1 VAAVEIHRG
10 DVEIRAMSGLSTTA
24 AAAVERCALGIRG
37 RPAATSSLRRAVAQR
52 RPAALTAFRRWPVA
66 PRAVATTP
74 ADPDVR
80 LALSAYSPSFA
91 ALHDRSTRRF
101 VGLGLNISRFRC
113 SFCIRLPGG
122 SRWNPTPS
130 SRYDSTL
137 IIDHFSYEFV
147 LSVM

>member
-80 LALSAYSPSFA
+80 LALCLFPLLCRAPRPF
-91 ALHDRSTRRF
+91 
-101 VGLGLNISRFRC
+101 
-113 SFCIRLPGG
+113 
-122 SRWNPTPS
+122 
-130 SRYDSTL
+130 DST
-137 IIDHFSYEFV
+137 ICGSGSEHFPFSLLF
-147 LSVM
+147 LSQVAGRFTLESNSELQVRLHSNY